1 MASSK
6 DIKRFAFRLNR
17 QLVKAEKAYQSKIYN
32 ELKRQQK
39 EIIKNDGKFE
49 SKLDVIL
56 LDMYESLGI
65 NIFQTQIEALG
76 TTFKK
81 ERFWM
86 EGWRKWIKEFVSKDI
101 KRTIVN
107 MDDWTTERYN
117 EIKKQIQQTITE
129 SGLSIPNSE
138 FEKRLFE
145 KTGNGI
151 FSKSRARTIAR
162 TESAKVANESKRQS
176 AETWESETGVE
187 LYKEWIHRGAKD
199 PRTGHE
205 RLDGVMI
212 PKDEQFQV
220 ISESGQVEYIDYPL
234 APEVSPENSINCGC
248 QVVYVSKNYAERM
261 KNR

>member
-49 SKLDVIL
+49 SKLDLIL
-56 LDMYESLGI
+56 VEMYVELGLKV
-65 NIFQTQIEALG
+65 FEQQIEALG

-81 ERFWM
+81 ERFWL
-86 EGWRKWIKEFVSKDI
+86 ESWRDWIKEFVTKDI

-205 RLDGVMI
+205 ALDGVMI
-212 PKDEQFQV
+212 PKDEKFQV

-234 APEVSPENSINCGC
+234 APEVSAENSINCGC